1 MIPII
6 QNSLKYTDK
15 TAVIDQGG
23 SYSYSD
29 LYRSAVN
36 TAKAI
41 KSLSENDSPVLYM
54 IPSGFDY
61 LKVQWG
67 IWLCGRIA
75 VPVHIAH
82 PKQEIDYLIEDTG
95 ADLLIYDE
103 QAVGHLVDFEQ
114 HNIRKISINELE
126 SVRPI
131 MDLKLDEINIH
142 NDALMIYTSGTTGR
156 PKGVVIGHQQLDAQ
170 IRSLTKAWNWSSDDR
185 ILNVLPMHHIHG
197 MVNISCCALYNGAVL
212 EMHRKFE
219 PDIVRF
225 KMSSGELTLFM
236 AVPTIYHKLIEHFE
250 TLGQN
255 EKDNW
260 QQGMKKMRL
269 MVSGSAALPVSVL
282 EKWNEISGHILLERY
297 GMTEIG
303 MALSNPLEGERRPGT
318 VGQALPFVSVKVMDE
333 LGNQIN
339 EPNTAGELFVKGE
352 TIFKRYWNK
361 TEETR
366 MSFED
371 EWFKTGDVVEFS
383 ADGYFKILGR
393 KSSDIIKSGAYKIS
407 ALEIEN
413 AMLAFP
419 GISECAVVGLPDD
432 QWGEIIAAVVVGDIS
447 ESEIRKRLKDCL
459 AHYKHPRRYIFVDT
473 LPRNA
478 MGKIKK
484 AEIVNTF
491 FGA

>member
-1 MIPII
+1 
-6 QNSLKYTDK
+6 
-15 TAVIDQGG
+15 
-23 SYSYSD
+23 
-29 LYRSAVN
+29 
-36 TAKAI
+36 
-41 KSLSENDSPVLYM
+41 
-54 IPSGFDY
+54 
-61 LKVQWG
+61 
-67 IWLCGRIA
+67 
-75 VPVHIAH
+75 
-82 PKQEIDYLIEDTG
+82 
-95 ADLLIYDE
+95 
-103 QAVGHLVDFEQ
+103 
-114 HNIRKISINELE
+114 
-126 SVRPI
+126 
-131 MDLKLDEINIH
+131 
-142 NDALMIYTSGTTGR
+142 
-156 PKGVVIGHQQLDAQ
+156 
-170 IRSLTKAWNWSSDDR
+170 
-185 ILNVLPMHHIHG
+185 
-197 MVNISCCALYNGAVL
+197 
-212 EMHRKFE
+212 MHRKFE